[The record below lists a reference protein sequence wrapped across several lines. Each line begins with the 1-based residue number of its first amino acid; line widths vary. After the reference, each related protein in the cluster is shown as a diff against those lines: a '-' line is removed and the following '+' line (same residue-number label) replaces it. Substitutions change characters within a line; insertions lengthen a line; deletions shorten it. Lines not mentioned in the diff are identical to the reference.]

1 MVIYGESCKNDS
13 DCNSNI
19 CQYSGAFNE
28 RKCVIQEP
36 KYGKPCNVN
45 RDCDSNRCTKVYDIN
60 SNFVGRKCVVINNL
74 NIPKSRDMN
83 MEPDPDDSYFMN
95 SPGVKEELDQGLI
108 LNKTQKNMALEGK
121 GILADLLI
129 IGFEFVVLLW
139 QLTLDLL
146 KWIFKTILLLTSMIF
161 SQASPDVFFGFAK
174 KYRKNGKCDPVKSI
188 SISVNTVNIIL
199 TFLFPPLGV
208 FFSRGLNGIGHVIV
222 TGFLTTF
229 FYIPGLIYGLDIV
242 NETICPTS
250 IICYSRKDYSGERYI
265 FSYGDYNL
273 KNSAKMNALKKCMKS
288 MSKGGGLENFSAIQ
302 SMKLG
307 EKVEVILYAD
317 DTFETEIATVSQS
330 TKYILDFFQN
340 EENDKYIHKQCEYKL
355 GVKTDMPK
363 IMAISIRLKEP
374 EEIKPKQV
382 DPNSVVLYLLN
393 DFRGKY
399 IVLKEGDYDHL
410 ELGSLFN
417 DRVSSLRIGENMVIK
432 LFEDA
437 NYNRKKWLNYTT
449 GFGDTGGAVFL
460 RTGGD
465 EEILDGQTVYDG
477 ADAKPGEIKN
487 LMSRCFYDKAS
498 CIRIRPKIEGVKNEN
513 LFEELNLNEKDDI
526 DVSEAIR
533 NRLGVSDDC
542 KKKPIKK

>member
-45 RDCDSNRCTKVYDIN
+45 RDCESNRCKKVYDTN
-60 SNFVGRKCVVINNL
+60 ANFVGRKCVVINNL
-74 NIPKSRDMN
+74 NIPETRDMS

-95 SPGVKEELDQGLI
+95 SPGVQNELNNGLV
-108 LNKTQKNMALEGK
+108 LNKSQKNMALEGK

-146 KWIFKTILLLTSMIF
+146 KWIFKTILLLTSMLF
-161 SQASPDVFFGFAK
+161 SFASPDIFFGFSK
-174 KYRKNGKCDPVKSI
+174 KYQKNGTCDPVQSV
-188 SISVNTVNIIL
+188 SLSVNTVNVIL

-208 FFSRGLNGIGHVIV
+208 FFARGLNGIGHVMI
-222 TGFLTTF
+222 TGFLTAF
-229 FYIPGLIYGLDIV
+229 FYLPGLIYGLDIV

-265 FSYGDYNL
+265 FSYGDYNI
-273 KNSAKMNALKKCMKS
+273 KNSAKMRALKRCMVN
-288 MSKGGGLENFSAIQ
+288 MSDGGGFRDFSAIQ

-307 EKVEVILYAD
+307 EKVEVILYGSEN
-317 DTFETEIATVSQS
+317 FEEEIARVIQS
-330 TKYILDFFQN
+330 TKYILDLFQN
-340 EENDKYIHKQCEYKL
+340 EENEKYIHRQCEYKL

-363 IMAISIRLKEP
+363 IKAISIRLKEP
-374 EEIKPKQV
+374 EEIKPKEL
-382 DPNSVVLYLLN
+382 DPNTVVLYLLN

-399 IVLKEGDYDHL
+399 LVLKEGDYDQF
-410 ELGSLFN
+410 EMGKLFDN
-417 DRVSSLRIGENMVIK
+417 RVSSIRIGANMVIK
-432 LFEDA
+432 LFEDD

-449 GFGDTGGAVFL
+449 GFGDTGGAVFIK
-460 RTGGD
+460 TDGD
-465 EEILDGQTVYDG
+465 ESKIFDGQEVYDG
-477 ADAKPGEIKN
+477 DDGKPGEIKN
-487 LMSRCFYDKAS
+487 LMTQDFYDKAS
-498 CIRIRPKIEGVKNEN
+498 CIRIRTKKEGVANED
-513 LFEELNLNEKDDI
+513 LFEEI
-526 DVSEAIR
+526 DVKD
-533 NRLGVSDDC
+533 VSF
-542 KKKPIKK
+542 